1 MGRTARGV
9 RGMRIKNDQQI
20 ISLMVANNEKEILCV
35 SENGFGKRT
44 PVDDFPTHNRGG
56 QGVISL
62 KTSER
67 NGSMVASTLVDDYDG
82 IMLISDKGTM
92 IRTTARQISVIS
104 RNTQGV
110 SIIKP
115 KEGEKI
121 LECVRISQDDKPINS
136 MTKIEIH
143 KFISESLLG
152 LEKKHFES
160 KLKLIIDE
168 KKEKDKIIKR
178 NSNPSASLRMVQ
190 EYLETKNLSD
200 IREILRRLREAES
213 EL

>member
-1 MGRTARGV
+1 
-9 RGMRIKNDQQI
+9 
-20 ISLMVANNEKEILCV
+20 
-35 SENGFGKRT
+35 
-44 PVDDFPTHNRGG
+44 
-56 QGVISL
+56 
-62 KTSER
+62 
-67 NGSMVASTLVDDYDG
+67 
-82 IMLISDKGTM
+82 
-92 IRTTARQISVIS
+92 
-104 RNTQGV
+104 
-110 SIIKP
+110 
-115 KEGEKI
+115 
-121 LECVRISQDDKPINS
+121 